1 MNIREAKETIAV
13 MSKALHEL
21 QIISW
26 NEVFENLPDKE
37 LIEDDVYDNLLKLQD
52 GIEELTEFFE

>member
-1 MNIREAKETIAV
+1 MNIGEAKETITE
-13 MSKALHEL
+13 MGKALHEL

-26 NEVFENLPDKE
+26 NEVFESLPDKE

-52 GIEELTEFFE
+52 GIAELKEFFN

>member
-1 MNIREAKETIAV
+1 MNIREAKETITE
-13 MSKALHEL
+13 MGKALHEL

-37 LIEDDVYDNLLKLQD
+37 LIEDDVYDNLRKLQD
-52 GIEELTEFFE
+52 GIRELKEFFN

>member
-1 MNIREAKETIAV
+1 MSIREAQQTIKE
-13 MSKALHEL
+13 MKKALHEL

-37 LIEDDVYDNLLKLQD
+37 MIEDDVYDNLHKLQD
-52 GIEELTEFFE
+52 GIKELTEFFD

>member
-1 MNIREAKETIAV
+1 MNIREAKETITE
-13 MSKALHEL
+13 MCKALHEL

-37 LIEDDVYDNLLKLQD
+37 LIEDDVYDNLQKLQY
-52 GIEELTEFFE
+52 GIKELKDFFE

>member
-1 MNIREAKETIAV
+1 MNIQEAKETIAE
-13 MSKALHEL
+13 MGKALHEL

-37 LIEDDVYDNLLKLQD
+37 LIEDDVYDNLLKLEE
-52 GIEELTEFFE
+52 GIKDLSEFFE